1 MPRVR
6 QARTRA
12 NRRRRAAA
20 RAFAI
25 APAPVAEPPKPPRG
39 LKLKT
44 VSRLTL
50 LFALLCLG
58 AFMAGR
64 PPVAAD
70 GHFAFATAKA
80 KPARAGRE
88 RLRNDNTRRVLF
100 GLRR

>member
-1 MPRVR
+1 MPRVK
-6 QARTRA
+6 QGRTRTS
-12 NRRRRAAA
+12 RRRRTVA
-20 RAFAI
+20 RTLAI
-25 APAPVAEPPKPPRG
+25 VPAPVAEPPKPPRG
-39 LKLKT
+39 VKLKT

-70 GHFAFATAKA
+70 GHFAFEAGKA
-80 KPARAGRE
+80 KPARAVRE
-88 RLRNDNTRRVLF
+88 RLRNDNARRVLF

>member
-1 MPRVR
+1 MRRVNQGR
-6 QARTRA
+6 KRA
-12 NRRRRAAA
+12 NRRRRTAAT
-20 RAFAI
+20 AFAFT
-25 APAPVAEPPKPPRG
+25 PVPEPPKPRRG
-39 LKLKT
+39 VKLKT

-70 GHFAFATAKA
+70 GHFEFVASSANQ
-80 KPARAGRE
+80 PLAGRQG
-88 RLRNDNTRRVLF
+88 LRNDNARRVLF